1 MVICSCRVVTDRT
14 IHATISA
21 GANTIDEVS
30 LMCSAGSECGGCWP
44 ELQRILAECVDVDKN
59 RTEHAA

>member
-21 GANTIDEVS
+21 GAKTIDEVS
-30 LMCSAGSECGGCWP
+30 QLCAAGSHCGGCWP
-44 ELQRILAECVDVDKN
+44 ELQRLLAECCPVGEN